1 MIRRPPRSTLSS
13 SSAASDVYKRQ
24 VLLGGNCCDCP
35 PGYATDLPCSL
46 PVLPCACL
54 NSKKETGTY
63 LCSLYS
69 NSLLGAWRLDLWTS
83 VTLVE
88 YVAGVQAS
96 LWTEMVR
103 TSEQLDY
110 MLFPRLL
117 AVAERAWHEADW
129 QSADSISQMKSRRRQ
144 DWEQFANTVGYRELK
159 NLERSGVKY
168 RLPPPGVR

>member
-1 MIRRPPRSTLSS
+1 VRLQLTSLNYPPPSKFFSSRP
-13 SSAASDVYKRQ
+13 
-24 VLLGGNCCDCP
+24 GGAPAPTAP
-35 PGYATDLPCSL
+35 PGY
-46 PVLPCACL
+46 
-54 NSKKETGTY
+54 G
-63 LCSLYS
+63 
-69 NSLLGAWRLDLWTS
+69 GH

-88 YVAGVQAS
+88 CVVGLAAS

-129 QSADSISQMKSRRRQ
+129 QSADTVSQMKSRRRE
-144 DWEQFANTVGYRELK
+144 DWEQFANTIGYRELR
-159 NLERSGVKY
+159 NLERSGIKY